1 MTQLSQEVRAI
12 AALLR
17 STGLPHRITST
28 YRAGGS
34 SRHGQ
39 IGTGGV
45 GLAVDVA
52 GRIPFSVDRRAAEAD
67 MLAMA
72 QALVPYSGQ
81 MYELIYAG
89 LPFAIVRGR
98 RVPIAQVSPSLVA
111 AHRDHIH
118 IAVRKGVFL
127 APIPH
132 PEQEIIEVPDDPNLP
147 NITPPLSFHVVQD
160 SDGVVTGYYVFSS
173 STGELHGHGPGAP
186 YFGRSEVVS

>member
-1 MTQLSQEVRAI
+1 MSELSQEVRAI

-28 YRAGGS
+28 YRPGGT

-39 IGTGGV
+39 SGTGGD

-52 GRIPFSVDRRAAEAD
+52 GRVPFSVDRRVAEAD
-67 MLAMA
+67 MAAVA
-72 QALVPYSGQ
+72 QALVPYWIH

-89 LPFAIVRGR
+89 LPFAVLRGQK
-98 RVPIAQVSPSLVA
+98 VPIAQVSPALVA

-127 APIPH
+127 APIPQ

-160 SDGVVTGYYVFSS
+160 ADGVVTGYYVFSS